1 VTNENVTTLIKTE
14 ASDEIQEE
22 NKTEATKENESA
34 LNKNIEVNQ
43 NSKHDQSENSNGI
56 SSGENYKATSYGI
69 SKGQIIRQ
77 HKFYIHS
84 SWLGVQSSY
93 FRSLFSCGMKESSA
107 TEVHVQIL
115 ASEEKAHLKLL
126 EAMYKIDILNT
137 SRANELLEVLRL
149 AHKYDVK
156 FVFKKCKYCLQAAVD
171 SLEICEKIMRF
182 IKVDNTIT
190 DVEDLASILQS
201 FLVNEFNPLDK
212 TWQTTSFK
220 ELCEPSIRYLL
231 SSDELATISE
241 NTIFHVLMYWIEQH
255 GLRNLLESQKIPSL
269 LSVVRF
275 QLIPIDYLYNIV
287 QHNAVAKKLPDFN
300 DHYLKGISYHALP
313 DFMKKQLPR
322 QPVKRKAS
330 RVPFIPYTWMISR
343 EDLDELVGTDES
355 LESDEFWYCGYRVVV
370 VIQHVVCKAMSFS
383 KYKKSVFNAT
393 LSLTITDLIEQSEVT
408 IQWQL
413 ASQSFTS
420 NYCKEHIFKKHGCTS
435 NVDIEYEMEMKPDES
450 TAYETKANGSGF
462 PFAVEG
468 RKNSGRSLSKNKNK
482 KRKASRPK
490 STPCLT
496 IQVKMNLV

>member
-1 VTNENVTTLIKTE
+1 MTNENVTTLIKTE

-43 NSKHDQSENSNGI
+43 NSKHDQIENSSEI
-56 SSGENYKATSYGI
+56 SSGENDKATSYGI

-115 ASEEKAHLKLL
+115 ASEEQAHLKLL

-156 FVFKKCKYCLQAAVD
+156 FVFKKCKYCLLAAVD
-171 SLEICEKIMRF
+171 SLGICEKIMRF

-190 DVEDLASILQS
+190 DVEELARTVQS
-201 FLVNEFNPLDK
+201 FLVKEFSPLDK
-212 TWQTTSFK
+212 TWQTTSFT

-241 NTIFHVLMYWIEQH
+241 NTIFHALMYWIEQH
-255 GLRNLLESQKIPSL
+255 ELGNLLESQIPSL

-370 VIQHVVCKAMSFS
+370 VIQHVVCKAMSFT

-435 NVDIEYEMEMKPDES
+435 NVDIEYEMEMKPEES
-450 TAYETKANGSGF
+450 TAYQTKANGSEF
-462 PFAVEG
+462 LLAAEG
-468 RKNSGRSLSKNKNK
+468 RKKSSKSHSH
-482 KRKASRPK
+482 KRKTIKASRPK
-490 STPCLT
+490 STACLS